1 VNFELT
7 REEQKIIE
15 EVRRF
20 IELEKTPALLEE
32 SHAQEYI
39 YGGKEGRKFIRKFAA
54 NGWLVP
60 GWPKKYGGLELSET
74 VTYLIRNEMAYAKV
88 PIHFAGAHMTGPSIL
103 RYGSDAIKDKFLK
116 PLALGKYEFA
126 LGYSEPSA
134 GSDLMSLEMAAEDK
148 GDHFLVNGQKTF
160 NTHAHVADYH
170 WLAVRTDQNAPR
182 HKGISILIVDLKSE
196 GITIRP
202 MISLAGTRTNEV
214 YYDKVKVP
222 KENLVGEMNMGFKYI
237 MVALDFERM
246 FPYGHYKK
254 LLEDL
259 VAYAKETRV
268 DGRLLSKDPL
278 VRQKLA
284 QLQIELDV
292 LELAYYQLAY
302 TLDNGKIPNFQSSME
317 KTFFSEWAQR
327 LANTGMELL
336 GNGAQVKMG
345 DRYAALNG
353 MVDYVYRFTVIES
366 IYGGTSEI
374 QRNIMAQRGLG
385 LPRG

>member
-15 EVRRF
+15 EVRGF
-20 IELEKTPALLEE
+20 IALEKTPALLEE
-32 SHAQEYI
+32 SHALEYI

-88 PIHFAGAHMTGPSIL
+88 PFQFAGAHMTGPSIL

-259 VAYAKETRV
+259 VAYARETRV
-268 DGRLLSKDPL
+268 DGRLLSRDPL

-302 TLDNGKIPNFQSSME
+302 ILDNGKIPNFQSSME

-345 DRYAALNG
+345 DRYAALKG